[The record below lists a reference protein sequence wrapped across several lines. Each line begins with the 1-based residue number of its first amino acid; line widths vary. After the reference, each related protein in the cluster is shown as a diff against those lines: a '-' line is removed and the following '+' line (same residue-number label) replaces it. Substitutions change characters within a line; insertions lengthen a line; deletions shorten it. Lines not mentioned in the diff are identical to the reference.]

1 MFGIIGVHL
10 MNQGGILQNANIY
23 HFLYIGYLLL
33 ITIFYTSVNT
43 FAILSGY
50 LSIDKDKNK
59 HYRIVELISIMFF
72 WSFVITIIFLIFN
85 INNFRLAGIK
95 NIISS
100 LIPPLA
106 GSYWYLTCYVFV
118 FMVIPYLNTFIKSI
132 KKDKLKKLLLTIFVL
147 STIIP
152 NIFFHILLLFI

>member
-95 NIISS
+95 K
-100 LIPPLA
+100 
-106 GSYWYLTCYVFV
+106 YY
-118 FMVIPYLNTFIKSI
+118 
-132 KKDKLKKLLLTIFVL
+132 
-147 STIIP
+147 
-152 NIFFHILLLFI
+152 